1 MAIFAP
7 MHSKI
12 DLQGLAFIRKTFR
25 RKGEGPSMEEIR
37 LELGF
42 GSKQTA
48 WLLVHRLAENG
59 LINYDKGRI
68 SLLESHTGDGE
79 ATVSVPLLGSI
90 AAGLPSLAEQRN
102 EGVVRISTQLAKP
115 GKNYYIL
122 RADGDSMN
130 KAGINDGDLM
140 LIREEV
146 TARPGEI
153 VVALID
159 DEATVKFFEREGGH
173 YLLRPKSRN
182 TKHKPILVHANLR
195 IQGVFVTVIPD
206 VLS

>member
-7 MHSKI
+7 MLSKI
-12 DLQGLAFIRKTFR
+12 DLQGLAYIRKTFR
-25 RKGEGPSMEEIR
+25 RTGKGPSMEEIR

-48 WLLVHRLAENG
+48 WLLVHKLAEND
-59 LINYDKGRI
+59 LINYENGRI
-68 SLLESHTGDGE
+68 TLLGNSAVEGE

-90 AAGLPSLAEQRN
+90 AAGLPSLAEQRH
-102 EGVVRISTQLAKP
+102 EGEVRISTKLAKP
-115 GKNYYIL
+115 NKKYFLL

-130 KAGINDGDLM
+130 KAGIMDGDLM
-140 LIREEV
+140 LIRQEV

-153 VVALID
+153 VVALLD
-159 DEATVKFFEREGGH
+159 DEATVKFFEREGEH
-173 YLLRPKSRN
+173 YVLRPKSSIRS
-182 TKHKPILVHANLR
+182 HKPIIVHADLR

-206 VLS
+206 VL